1 MLDDIADVIAELVEL
16 VVSLSVDDSVTAV
29 VAVDETLED
38 VSVEIVDVVEEL
50 VELVVSV
57 NVEVVQ
63 DVVEVVEDVVAAV
76 VGLIVIDHFVASSV
90 PKISGCSVT
99 PWVRASVNCR
109 VCSVGPDTSISSL
122 TSVMAKFPPDAVAD
136 SR

>member
-1 MLDDIADVIAELVEL
+1 MLDDIADVIAELVEP

-57 NVEVVQ
+57 NVEVVD
-63 DVVEVVEDVVAAV
+63 DVVVAV
-76 VGLIVIDHFVASSV
+76 VGLIVMDHFVASSV

-99 PWVRASVNCR
+99 Q
-109 VCSVGPDTSISSL
+109 
-122 TSVMAKFPPDAVAD
+122 
-136 SR
+136 